1 MHFLRFL
8 LGVILIA
15 VTAELAHAQIVLP
28 SDVGVTM
35 TASPTTD
42 LQPGQPIDMTL
53 TVTNY
58 GPAAVPILVL
68 ASSVYVDE
76 MYLVSQNAAEC
87 YLVLDVADLPNG
99 TEEFLIQWS
108 VAGLG
113 GVLPPFP
120 AGAITCHFQ
129 ITLTPS
135 APSTYSFSFGLPH
148 SFETDPNPT
157 NDVATVTLQRA
168 PMAAATPLPTLSTM
182 MLLLLAGLSAGFA
195 AHALRH
201 PCRPASARR

>member
-15 VTAELAHAQIVLP
+15 ATAETAHAQLVLP

-35 TASPTTD
+35 TASPTTN

-99 TEEFLIQWS
+99 TEEFLIQWY

-148 SFETDPNPT
+148 SFETDPNPS
-157 NDVATVTLQRA
+157 NDRATVVLQRA
-168 PMAAATPLPTLSTM
+168 PPQPVLVPALSRA
-182 MLLLLAGLSAGFA
+182 MLLLLAGLLAAIAGL
-195 AHALRH
+195 AHQ
-201 PCRPASARR
+201 ASRAGRQ

>member
-1 MHFLRFL
+1 MHFLGVL

-15 VTAELAHAQIVLP
+15 ATAETAHAQLVLP

-68 ASSVYVDE
+68 DSSVYVDE

-99 TEEFLIQWS
+99 TEEFLIQWP

-120 AGAITCHFQ
+120 TGAITCHFQ

-135 APSTYSFSFGLPH
+135 APSRYSFSFGLSS
-148 SFETDPNPT
+148 SFEIDPNPS
-157 NDVATVTLQRA
+157 NDRATVVLQRA
-168 PMAAATPLPTLSTM
+168 PPPPVLVPALSRA
-182 MLLLLAGLSAGFA
+182 MLLLLAGLLAATAGL
-195 AHALRH
+195 AHQ
-201 PCRPASARR
+201 ASRA

>member
-15 VTAELAHAQIVLP
+15 ATAELAHAQIVLP

-35 TASPTTD
+35 TASPTTN

-58 GPAAVPILVL
+58 GPAAVPILIL

-87 YLVLDVADLPNG
+87 YLVLDVADLANG
-99 TEEFLIQWS
+99 TEEFLIQWY

-120 AGAITCHFQ
+120 PGAITCHFQ
-129 ITLTPS
+129 ITLTQS
-135 APSTYSFSFGLPH
+135 APSTYSFSFGLPP
-148 SFETDPNPT
+148 SYETDPNPA
-157 NDVATVTLQRA
+157 NNVATVTLQRA
-168 PMAAATPLPTLSTM
+168 PSPPPVLVPALSPA
-182 MLLLLAGLSAGFA
+182 MLTLLAGLLGAIA
-195 AHALRH
+195 WV
-201 PCRPASARR
+201 ARRGLSI

>member
-1 MHFLRFL
+1 MQLVRPL
-8 LGVILIA
+8 LALILMAIA
-15 VTAELAHAQIVLP
+15 TEIAHAQIVLP
-28 SDVGVTM
+28 SDVGVAM
-35 TASPTTD
+35 IASPTTN

-87 YLVLDVADLPNG
+87 YSVLDVIDLANG
-99 TEEFLIQWS
+99 TAEYQLQWY

-120 AGAITCHFQ
+120 PGAITCHFQ
-129 ITLTPS
+129 IALTPS

-148 SFETDPNPT
+148 SFETDPNPS
-157 NDVATVTLQRA
+157 NDRATVVLQRA
-168 PMAAATPLPTLSTM
+168 PPQPVLVPALSRA
-182 MLLLLAGLSAGFA
+182 MLLLLAGLLAAIAGL
-195 AHALRH
+195 AHQ
-201 PCRPASARR
+201 ASRAGRQ